1 MPIEEITKRLAIIG
15 RVMWRSFV
23 PGPILATLALTKVG
37 VHQARTLDVRGQVY
51 KVVLATTSKQT
62 AKA

>member
-1 MPIEEITKRLAIIG
+1 VEDVR
-15 RVMWRSFV
+15 
-23 PGPILATLALTKVG
+23 PGTYLGYLSSKVG
-37 VHQARTLDVRGQVY
+37 VHHARTLDVRGQVY